1 VGVRRRSAAPPLPD
15 PWRLGEAGTLGAV
28 AATAEHRQRAVLR
41 AAGGDWYDVV
51 GGQVHARMGWA
62 LPARAQPAVGD
73 DVVGHGLAA
82 ALFLGVADAG
92 PTLAF
97 GLVVVALVLSG
108 PLMVGQ

>member
-1 VGVRRRSAAPPLPD
+1 
-15 PWRLGEAGTLGAV
+15 
-28 AATAEHRQRAVLR
+28 
-41 AAGGDWYDVV
+41 
-51 GGQVHARMGWA
+51 MGWA